1 MPAPLALRIAP
12 ASAPGG
18 AAGTHACQQC
28 GVLRPKL
35 HSPPLFCAQPK
46 VTLRIAPASAPAAP
60 SQHNAAA
67 PPGPK
72 KIRDTKMG
80 VINERR
86 IASIFKEGRGAGV
99 TEEEKV
105 LVLQGRDKAKKL
117 AMTFFKT
124 HNKCGGKLRKD
135 LAEAIQNVLHQK
147 DPSDASKILKTL
159 TNQCRMEL
167 KKEPLRKSK
176 NQKGG
181 DRLTVAEFRDRQN
194 TD

>member
-1 MPAPLALRIAP
+1 
-12 ASAPGG
+12 
-18 AAGTHACQQC
+18 
-28 GVLRPKL
+28 
-35 HSPPLFCAQPK
+35 
-46 VTLRIAPASAPAAP
+46 
-60 SQHNAAA
+60 
-67 PPGPK
+67 
-72 KIRDTKMG
+72 MG

-167 KKEPLRKSK
+167 KKKPLKKSK

-194 TD
+194 AEMKVTTLSKPDTTVIAVELIQFYISSPGTIR